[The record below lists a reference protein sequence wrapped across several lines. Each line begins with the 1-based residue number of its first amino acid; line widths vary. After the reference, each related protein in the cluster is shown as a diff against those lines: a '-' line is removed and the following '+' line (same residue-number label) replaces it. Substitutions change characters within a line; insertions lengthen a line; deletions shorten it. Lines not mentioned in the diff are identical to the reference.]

1 MDQYDLCSFIYDI
14 LLDLVVILLHLR
26 FLVFFMTLF
35 VILFCYFS
43 WYNYELMLDWNKA
56 WMNDDKCMQMTE
68 WMYERRI
75 ENLGKREVSA
85 SSGFL
90 QKLGVS

>member
-1 MDQYDLCSFIYDI
+1 
-14 LLDLVVILLHLR
+14 
-26 FLVFFMTLF
+26 
-35 VILFCYFS
+35 
-43 WYNYELMLDWNKA
+43 MLDWNKA